1 MKKYNFMLSS
11 KLVKNILIYY
21 SPYASSEL
29 RYFSTLNF
37 KACTFAKA
45 LNFENLNIKS
55 EEIS

>member
-1 MKKYNFMLSS
+1 MLP
-11 KLVKNILIYY
+11 VNCEI
-21 SPYASSEL
+21 SPLQIVS
-29 RYFSTLNF
+29 FSNF